1 MVIQAKGLSYRDI
14 NNKLRTTDK
23 EITVRNCLGQRFI
36 CAGMSDVSVGS
47 RVRIL
52 DGYYA
57 GEIGYITE
65 LLPQENGADGNTEP
79 IGDRAAICIDADT
92 NITLPIN
99 NIELLHDD
107 KPRLNR

>member
-1 MVIQAKGLSYRDI
+1 MPQTAEIIIPQEEISS
-14 NNKLRTTDK
+14 NK
-23 EITVRNCLGQRFI
+23 NS
-36 CAGMSDVSVGS
+36 GMSDVSVGS